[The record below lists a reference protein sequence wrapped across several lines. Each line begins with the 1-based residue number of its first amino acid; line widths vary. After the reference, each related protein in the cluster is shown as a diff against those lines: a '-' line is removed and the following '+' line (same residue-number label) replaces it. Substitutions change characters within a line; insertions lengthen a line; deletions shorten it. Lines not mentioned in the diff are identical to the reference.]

1 MMDAFEGIHRVQ
13 LSSSP
18 PARSRSVPG
27 YEVLVTG
34 NSGIAVYSSPTFFGK
49 GDFTD
54 QHAAEEKRC
63 PVGRYVKI
71 SRTIVLLC
79 LFLSV

>member
-49 GDFTD
+49 VDFTD
-54 QHAAEEKRC
+54 QHTAEEERC

-71 SRTIVLLC
+71 SPKQKVP
-79 LFLSV
+79 